1 MTISNLHN
9 LHPLPRKSDKSEYQS
24 NNKQTEVSSY
34 CVSNFACKP
43 VEWTKVAFSLQR
55 KFEELIKKVG
65 EEEIRKTM
73 EEQEK
78 QNELNYKTCYDP
90 NNIHYSTI
98 VTAETGIE
106 MSWAVP
112 FK

>member
-1 MTISNLHN
+1 
-9 LHPLPRKSDKSEYQS
+9 
-24 NNKQTEVSSY
+24 
-34 CVSNFACKP
+34 
-43 VEWTKVAFSLQR
+43 
-55 KFEELIKKVG
+55 VG